1 MLTFVY
7 SIRNGSNFGIWHKFI
22 SMFQHHLFKT
32 LFLPSLNYLGTQRL
46 IDHKLKIS
54 FFWFSTLF
62 HWSIFLSLCQL
73 HWLEILSTFNNYFS
87 HKTDVWAYVRKKENE
102 RDLISLQEKQ
112 GRALP
117 VCFAMSE
124 TFGALHAVT
133 LLWCAVAGVSDKQ
146 PTID

>member
-1 MLTFVY
+1 M
-7 SIRNGSNFGIWHKFI
+7 
-22 SMFQHHLFKT
+22 
-32 LFLPSLNYLGTQRL
+32 
-46 IDHKLKIS
+46 
-54 FFWFSTLF
+54 
-62 HWSIFLSLCQL
+62 
-73 HWLEILSTFNNYFS
+73 
-87 HKTDVWAYVRKKENE
+87 RKKENE